1 MPGLFALLWLICS
14 NRRSEQPMTNLFTK
28 IYNFENPHAQILPT
42 PDGSETQ
49 SGASTQSNGASLQP
63 IKNWSHPFRDKRD
76 PFSQLAHL
84 AKAAGGGYPLG
95 GNGLWHGG
103 VHFDGGTAGTVD
115 QSSVHCLADG
125 EVVAYRVDEQSP
137 TTPYFFNKMAVNKPF
152 SRNFVLVRHRLQP
165 PKIEGNPDSPPSL
178 VFYSLYMHLQDWAVY
193 HADATIA
200 RPGFWAAG
208 SSLHVKDDVAD
219 LHVDHPGQKG
229 LNVRNQAR
237 KGKIVG
243 WLPRGAEVTVT
254 GNGDFRK
261 LENTLGPDAL
271 IAANGSLKG
280 YVSARYLSAISD
292 GQHRIQCKN
301 ILNVRAEASQH
312 SDIIFELPAGTEVTV
327 SGQGAYRKLERINQY
342 VHYKSLRGGAAEPQT
357 CDSVVVL
364 GKPVAI
370 KAGDLIGHIGEHQEG
385 NAERPENRLHL
396 EVFSGDDV
404 EMFFKLSAL
413 WAARM
418 PASGKTW
425 LKLVEGTPV
434 VTHQA
439 SFTSKQPPTLKA
451 ASRPSAAQLL
461 VPKSLL
467 DGLPADWKIAVAAS
481 GDTKACNWYRLDG
494 LLHDDTNTL
503 LDGWVCEEV
512 GVTPWVSPWSWEGY
526 VALFNYDSPRNM
538 MASFKRAVGLMK
550 EEELT
555 RYGGMAD
562 SVDKGPIKNRLYD
575 IIDRNKDGH
584 ITAAEVQG
592 ALMLPAHAQSLSQ
605 LIVYYESEWRHT
617 PHKWDELDE
626 LLGHSGSTPNKNW
639 LAEKERIKQTSW
651 WGDVASR
658 VGLPAHGK
666 VYHMHPLGMLGQFSN
681 KYACLALADSIALAL
696 RVSGGYEGRSK
707 LDYHALADDF
717 DGQGTSFGLI
727 QWNFGQG
734 TLGPVLLKMYNENA
748 LAFASCFPGNTNYE
762 QLKEALINGDS
773 LAQINWARDIIKR
786 NRSGWAKAFNALG
799 DVPNFQ
805 KIQLREAAKFHS
817 NVEACVKVMR
827 SLSPLLMAKVSVI
840 SYVALYDLCV
850 QQGGLDKGQ
859 TLKNIEERIRV
870 ERPVS
875 QEQLLIVCVQERAK
889 TASSR
894 WAADC
899 WSRRMGII
907 ERQPYTAN
915 FAGHTATRK
924 NANFEFLSANKD
936 GYVCEL

>member
-1 MPGLFALLWLICS
+1 MSHG
-14 NRRSEQPMTNLFTK
+14 NRRSEQHMTNLFTK

-651 WGDVASR
+651 WGDVASQ

-666 VYHMHPLGMLGQFSN
+666 VYHMHPLSWANSFIGGSELIFVDEFLAIYEVEHREFAAGTRMLSQSSKANLRKIIVAIN
-681 KYACLALADSIALAL
+681 KYYEDFAGDANIYEVSYMLATARHEAYHFPTGEFFSEEPE
-696 RVSGGYEGRSK
+696 VGSRSYFNK
-707 LDYHALADDF
+707 YD
-717 DGQGTSFGLI
+717 
-727 QWNFGQG
+727 
-734 TLGPVLLKMYNENA
+734 PVLAADPQKRERAVKN
-748 LAFASCFPGNTNYE
+748 GNTVEGDGLKFRGRGCVHLTWKNNYQKFSDLLSYDFVSDPDAAARFE
-762 QLKEALINGDS
+762 YAIPIMIIGMTQGSFTGKKLHDYFGGGMKDYASARKIINGVDKKDLIAS
-773 LAQINWARDIIKR
+773 YAERFEKILKR
-786 NRSGWAKAFNALG
+786 TSILG
-799 DVPNFQ
+799 
-805 KIQLREAAKFHS
+805 AG
-817 NVEACVKVMR
+817 
-827 SLSPLLMAKVSVI
+827 
-840 SYVALYDLCV
+840 V
-850 QQGGLDKGQ
+850 Q
-859 TLKNIEERIRV
+859 
-870 ERPVS
+870 
-875 QEQLLIVCVQERAK
+875 
-889 TASSR
+889 
-894 WAADC
+894 
-899 WSRRMGII
+899 
-907 ERQPYTAN
+907 
-915 FAGHTATRK
+915 
-924 NANFEFLSANKD
+924 
-936 GYVCEL
+936 